1 MQRKYNRNVDVGYQ
15 VLIWNIKN
23 CSLGCPSW
31 LLQMKPYLILMRI
44 FPGSIVWVLRDA
56 SYSFMIRARRG
67 MRGQS
72 ENKAYA
78 IRSQA
83 PFIFPPQSLSH
94 PFPLFQFS
102 QQPSYLR
109 ASLPLGWAIASLFYL
124 FLLKHS
130 LDCIPR
136 PRTGLRLLPY
146 YLSKCNVLASGALGN
161 LTPNCSPTLGSHLSS
176 QRISCYL
183 HTQILHSL
191 QISHL
196 LVC

>member
-1 MQRKYNRNVDVGYQ
+1 MGYQ

-72 ENKAYA
+72 ENKAFA

-83 PFIFPPQSLSH
+83 PGAFYFPSPKPLPSISSFPIFTATLLLKGLITPW
-94 PFPLFQFS
+94 
-102 QQPSYLR
+102 
-109 ASLPLGWAIASLFYL
+109 LGNCQVLL
-124 FLLKHS
+124 LVLLKHS

-136 PRTGLRLLPY
+136 PLTDLRLLPY

-161 LTPNCSPTLGSHLSS
+161 LTPNCSPTLGSHFSS

-183 HTQILHSL
+183 HTQILHRL